1 MAPSPP
7 KMANVFT
14 PNLGPWWYPKPPK
27 TAPGSCLGRSWGF
40 LGKFKEAP
48 GGVLGAIWAFW
59 EDFERLWRR
68 LGAVLGLSWGLP
80 GRLWEAS
87 GPRSGRQTSL
97 GSVCRRSVIDFE
109 RNLLDLRKLE
119 QALRYYKCNSC
130 GASSNNGTKRH
141 PITFLPIIWVHIGT
155 NLSLIHI

>member
-1 MAPSPP
+1 MLLPEPP

-14 PNLGPWWYPKPPK
+14 ANLGPWWYPKLQK
-27 TAPGSCLGRSWGF
+27 CYLGTILGRSWGF
-40 LGKFKEAP
+40 LGEFREAP

-87 GPRSGRQTSL
+87 GAFGTVLGTVSGPRRGL
-97 GSVCRRSVIDFE
+97 
-109 RNLLDLRKLE
+109 
-119 QALRYYKCNSC
+119 
-130 GASSNNGTKRH
+130 
-141 PITFLPIIWVHIGT
+141 
-155 NLSLIHI
+155 